1 MKVTKLFTD
10 IFMTVSQPFSL
21 VVNWPYMNPE
31 PAICVDIVN
40 SNVNI
45 QFSKVVVDFTKL
57 EKMVD
62 ERKFRNM
69 VTNQFMENVEYL
81 WETYSFLTVFSKSA
95 PTLAALGS
103 TYRCCSCAHDH
114 EYLEY
119 ILDTGEVNEKLYDKI
134 VNSLAIGKCPHADA
148 VSKDELVSTSITGLH
163 IAAAVGTERAV
174 KENLEKCCRYMTDC
188 GIFNL
193 YPFDTAM
200 VKKQTNICNLFVN
213 YWLSHDAGYLY
224 SPHMATVNGKSL
236 HIQEVSRLEF
246 CVRQANNQLLQ
257 TITTNLSKTS
267 GFGEK
272 GIRNIQCILTASTP
286 NRDLA
291 HALQFTMKYQLL
303 PLQHTLVQYMQLLSK
318 YNILT
323 KEIRNDCLLSVL
335 MYNNRRLLEQMLKFL
350 DLKGTN
356 ENKFISKCCMVLQN
370 RENCTNLLSHRR
382 FIRPVRMSKEE
393 HIDTIFTLFGI
404 FYNDFKNE
412 LKRLLES
419 APGIQQGFIKSS
431 LLNQIPS
438 FRHYDHDIFVAQL
451 VLSIIELGKTETL
464 VHDAMLIVPQLQE
477 MLLYNSTY
485 HLHLRYAVELLIHEN
500 VEIDTEKVILR
511 DSKFPFDLRRG
522 ILYHYITDVKQHGV
536 YGHDGE
542 DLVLNYLCPFL
553 LACGYDVP
561 RCCLFDILMKKSD
574 KESKLAE
581 QAYINNYLDTPRSLL
596 VCCRN
601 SLRKRFRGRYI
612 HRFVKVSGC
621 PQTIKDIILLKYL
634 LRCIR
639 E

>member
-1 MKVTKLFTD
+1 
-10 IFMTVSQPFSL
+10 
-21 VVNWPYMNPE
+21 
-31 PAICVDIVN
+31 
-40 SNVNI
+40 
-45 QFSKVVVDFTKL
+45 
-57 EKMVD
+57 
-62 ERKFRNM
+62 
-69 VTNQFMENVEYL
+69 
-81 WETYSFLTVFSKSA
+81 
-95 PTLAALGS
+95 
-103 TYRCCSCAHDH
+103 
-114 EYLEY
+114 
-119 ILDTGEVNEKLYDKI
+119 
-134 VNSLAIGKCPHADA
+134 
-148 VSKDELVSTSITGLH
+148 
-163 IAAAVGTERAV
+163 
-174 KENLEKCCRYMTDC
+174 
-188 GIFNL
+188 
-193 YPFDTAM
+193 
-200 VKKQTNICNLFVN
+200 
-213 YWLSHDAGYLY
+213 
-224 SPHMATVNGKSL
+224 
-236 HIQEVSRLEF
+236 
-246 CVRQANNQLLQ
+246 
-257 TITTNLSKTS
+257 
-267 GFGEK
+267 
-272 GIRNIQCILTASTP
+272 
-286 NRDLA
+286 
-291 HALQFTMKYQLL
+291 
-303 PLQHTLVQYMQLLSK
+303 
-318 YNILT
+318 
-323 KEIRNDCLLSVL
+323 
-335 MYNNRRLLEQMLKFL
+335 
-350 DLKGTN
+350 
-356 ENKFISKCCMVLQN
+356 MVLQN
-370 RENCTNLLSHRR
+370 RENCTNLLSHRSI
-382 FIRPVRMSKEE
+382 IRPVRMSKEE

-419 APGIQQGFIKSS
+419 APGIQQGFIKAS

-438 FRHYDHDIFVAQL
+438 FRHYDHDFFVAQL

-511 DSKFPFDLRRG
+511 DSKFPFDPRRG

-561 RCCLFDILMKKSD
+561 RCCLFDILMKKSY

>member
-1 MKVTKLFTD
+1 
-10 IFMTVSQPFSL
+10 
-21 VVNWPYMNPE
+21 
-31 PAICVDIVN
+31 
-40 SNVNI
+40 
-45 QFSKVVVDFTKL
+45 
-57 EKMVD
+57 MVD
-62 ERKFRNM
+62 EQKFRNM
-69 VTNQFMENVEYL
+69 VTNQYMENVEYSR
-81 WETYSFLTVFSKSA
+81 EKYSFLTVFSKSA
-95 PTLAALGS
+95 STLALGS

-134 VNSLAIGKCPHADA
+134 VKSLALGKCHHADA
-148 VSKDELVSTSITGLH
+148 VSKEQLVSTTITGLH

-174 KENLEKCCRYMTDC
+174 KENLERCCRYMTDF

-193 YPFDTAM
+193 HPFDTAM
-200 VKKQTNICNLFVN
+200 LKKQTNICNLFVN
-213 YWLSHDAGYLY
+213 YWLSHGAGYLY

-272 GIRNIQCILTASTP
+272 GIRNIQCILTPSTP
-286 NRDLA
+286 NRGLTP
-291 HALQFTMKYQLL
+291 ALQLTMKYQLV
-303 PLQHTLVQYMQLLSK
+303 PLQHTLVQYMQLLNK
-318 YNILT
+318 YDILT
-323 KEIRNDCLLSVL
+323 KEIRNDCLLSAL
-335 MYNNRRLLEQMLKFL
+335 MYNNHKLLEQMLKFL
-350 DLKGTN
+350 DLKGSN
-356 ENKFISKCCMVLQN
+356 ENTFISKCCMVLQN
-370 RENCTNLLSHRR
+370 RKQCTNLLHQRR
-382 FIRPVRMSKEE
+382 VIRPVSMSKEE
-393 HIDTIFTLFGI
+393 HIKTIFTLFCI

-412 LKRLLES
+412 LKSLLES
-419 APGIQQGFIKSS
+419 APGIQHGFIKAS

-438 FRHYDHDIFVAQL
+438 FRLYDHDIFVAQI

-464 VHDAMLIVPQLQE
+464 IHDAKFVVPQLRE
-477 MLLYNSTY
+477 MLLNYSMYN
-485 HLHLRYAVELLIHEN
+485 LRIRYAVELLIHEN
-500 VEIDTEKVILR
+500 VEIDTEKVIMK
-511 DSKFPFDLRRG
+511 DSMFPLGLRRG
-522 ILYHYITDVKQHGV
+522 RLYHHITDVEQHGV
-536 YGHDGE
+536 YGHNGE

-553 LACGYDVP
+553 LECGYDVP
-561 RCCLFDILMKKSD
+561 RRCLFDILMKKSD
-574 KESKLAE
+574 KEYILTE

-601 SLRKRFRGRYI
+601 SLRKHFRGRYI

-621 PQTIKDIILLKYL
+621 PQKIKDIILLKSL